1 MRLCDDKLRWMTDY
15 LGPLA
20 RPSDYSPRRV
30 FSTHLPG
37 TRRASGAWH
46 GGCSKTPLA
55 RDAMRLDG
63 CAGTSNLVDESK
75 RFVPALY
82 VDSLQ
87 QRVFPPFGTGP
98 LPASARLGPLRDAAE
113 R

>member
-1 MRLCDDKLRWMTDY
+1 VTDY
-15 LGPLA
+15 LGPLV
-20 RPSDYSPRRV
+20 RPSDYSPRRVAGLRQARRV

-37 TRRASGAWH
+37 TRRASKAWH

-55 RDAMRLDG
+55 RDAERVDG
-63 CAGTSNLVDESK
+63 CAGTADVVDESK

-87 QRVFPPFGTGP
+87 QRVSRSTGP
-98 LPASARLGPLRDAAE
+98 LTASARHGPLRDAAE